1 MPDIDQAYIQTY
13 ESNVRHLAQQG
24 STLIRPKEMEVHD
37 QSESHNWETMT
48 QYPTNDQA
56 SAVGAATPFEGAFQF
71 PADDDDRLGVQT
83 KTSRLQDTPDVRPY
97 FQKRRSLV
105 ATYDHGTSSE
115 QEDIVQTLIDP
126 NSNMALA
133 QANAMKRKVDDLIVA
148 RMFDD
153 MYIKGFEGT
162 GTTVSFPTTQIV
174 GDGSAPIS
182 FDITTEIC
190 EIFLK
195 NDIDPDVRK
204 CMFIGPTQMRKLLQL
219 TEATSADY
227 INAKALAGSGYI
239 SNWMGMDWVVSNRL
253 NIPGVNEIDCFCLTD
268 RALGLHVARDISTKV
283 AEDPSKSFAWRIYS
297 YMTMDCVRVEDQQ
310 IIKVHLADT
319 L

>member
-1 MPDIDQAYIQTY
+1 MPDVDQAYIQTY
-13 ESNVRHLAQQG
+13 EANVRHLAQQG
-24 STLIRPKEMEVHD
+24 ASLIRPKVQEVHD
-37 QSESHNWETMT
+37 QSESHSWETMT
-48 QYPTNDQA
+48 QYPTRDQSA
-56 SAVGAATPFEGAFQF
+56 SGGSVPFEGAFQF

-83 KTSRLQDTPDVRPY
+83 KTTRLQDTPDVRPY

-126 NSNMALA
+126 NSNMAQA
-133 QANAMKRKVDDLIVA
+133 QAMAMKRKVDDVIVA

-153 MYIKGFEGT
+153 MFVKGFEGT
-162 GTTVSFPTTQIV
+162 GGVVSFPASQVV
-174 GDGSAPIS
+174 GNGAAPIS

-204 CMFIGPTQMRKLLQL
+204 CMYIGPTQMRKLLQL
-219 TEATSADY
+219 TEATNADY
-227 INAKALAGSGYI
+227 INAKALAGNGYI
-239 SNWMGMDWVVSNRL
+239 SNWMGFDWVVTNRL
-253 NIPGVNEIDCFCLTD
+253 NIPGASEIDCFCLTD
-268 RALGLHVARDISTKV
+268 KALGLHVARDISTKV
-283 AEDPSKSFAWRIYS
+283 AEDPGKSFAWRIYS
-297 YMTMDCVRVEDQQ
+297 YMTMDCVRIEDQQ
-310 IIKVHLADT
+310 IVKVHLADT